1 MSSVGTGYREKS
13 PVPSALSPTPQVLGA
28 NMLQDALEV
37 GSRRGTR
44 AEDMRNIEENG
55 EEEAGDDSEEM
66 DREIVDDSINGES
79 QPANNDSGD
88 VENPVFGARNYSA
101 TIKSVTSA
109 RQIPV
114 YARHKIAPA
123 PPNPPGLSAT
133 SNIPN
138 VGGLVQNMN
147 DLSAKTNLNASSCQS
162 SNYSGDV
169 PDSLV
174 PAWPACSVSQRVKKL
189 SWDDDDRTVD
199 SVEVTAETM
208 SRNSQIG
215 NERLNLTVYF

>member
-1 MSSVGTGYREKS
+1 MIGIILYCSFLYK
-13 PVPSALSPTPQVLGA
+13 LG
-28 NMLQDALEV
+28 
-37 GSRRGTR
+37 
-44 AEDMRNIEENG
+44 
-55 EEEAGDDSEEM
+55 
-66 DREIVDDSINGES
+66 
-79 QPANNDSGD
+79 
-88 VENPVFGARNYSA
+88 
-101 TIKSVTSA
+101 VTSA

-123 PPNPPGLSAT
+123 PNPPGLSAT

-169 PDSLV
+169 PDSLAL

-189 SWDDDDRTVD
+189 SWDDDDRVCLSILRIYICIIYNYNKCIIICIMYFDKQLCTINTTYRYGLLLLFSFLVSD
-199 SVEVTAETM
+199 S
-208 SRNSQIG
+208 G
-215 NERLNLTVYF
+215 